1 VRVVV
6 AGATGVIGG
15 HLVPLLVDTGHEV
28 VGMTRT
34 PSKARWLESVGAGA
48 VVCDVFDS
56 DAVHDALVAA
66 RPDVVLDEL
75 TDLPDDLDALPGGA
89 SANARIRRIGTRHL
103 LDAAQAAGAH
113 RFVVQSIAWQAVGDG
128 GAAVAEMEAMV
139 LGASET
145 HGIVGLVI
153 RYGRFYGPGTF
164 YPHDDALPPAPHIH
178 IEDAARLTLP
188 ALAPDLPSTIL
199 TLVDPD

>member
-1 VRVVV
+1 MRVLV

-15 HLVPLLVDTGHEV
+15 HLVPLLVDTGHDV

-48 VVCDVFDS
+48 VVCDVFDP
-56 DAVHDALVAA
+56 DAVRDSLVAA
-66 RPDVVLDEL
+66 GPEVVLDEL
-75 TDLPDDLDALPGGA
+75 TDLPDDLDAVPRGA
-89 SANARIRRIGTRHL
+89 AANARMRRTGTRHL
-103 LDAAQAAGAH
+103 LDAAQVSGAR
-113 RFVVQSIAWQAVGDG
+113 RFVVQSIAWQAAGDG
-128 GAAVAEMEAMV
+128 AAAVAEMESMV
-139 LGASET
+139 LGAGVT
-145 HGIVGLVI
+145 HGLVGLVV

-164 YPHDDALPPAPHIH
+164 YPHDEALPPPPHIH

-199 TLVDPD
+199 TLVDPE